1 MGVDSLSLALA
12 IAGALFLFYVLLK
25 LRYSLLPASA
35 EVRDVK
41 RRIQQAQVRAHDRNA
56 SAELRAR
63 AFCEAAQVALE
74 ELGRPNLAASY
85 ARRAQRVDP
94 SLAEAVRLLSV
105 SLQRGGRLRALE
117 RLLWR
122 RLAREDAASPGYQRA
137 YDELVKLYSGPM
149 KKPDR
154 AAVLKRMRT
163 ASIPPSDYRTRSE

>member
-1 MGVDSLSLALA
+1 MGADPLSLALA

-41 RRIQQAQVRAHDRNA
+41 RRIQQAQVRAHDRSA
-56 SAELRAR
+56 SAEVRAR

-94 SLAEAVRLLSV
+94 SLAEPVRLLSM

-122 RLAREDAASPGYQRA
+122 RLAHEDTSPGYQCA